1 MKPMMFN
8 VTAFGA
14 DVDAA
19 FETACEVAA
28 LFDDERAALTAKER
42 YTVIVPPASAWT
54 DNLKRRHALKLLKQR
69 DPRVAKL
76 GPCCG
81 AIQLD
86 SQAGSQVWLFFGWA
100 RVHATVLEER

>member
-8 VTAFGA
+8 VTSFGT

-19 FETACEVAA
+19 FESAREIAA
-28 LFDDERAALTAKER
+28 LFDDERAALAVKER
-42 YTVIVPPASAWT
+42 YAVIQPPATAWT
-54 DNLKRRHALKLLKQR
+54 DNLKRRHALRMLKQH
-69 DPRVAKL
+69 DPRVARL

-86 SQAGSQVWLFFGWA
+86 SQCGMQVWLFFGWA
-100 RVHATVLEER
+100 RVHPTVLEAR